1 MKLNLDFRYS
11 FKFILAVYI
20 VSAIVGGYALA
31 IVGGIGKDIQHSFNL
46 DNHQLSILLGLVF
59 LGGIL
64 AKLVWLA
71 TDRIGRRAMI
81 ISFATMYIIGTYFF
95 VVSNTY
101 HTLIAARF
109 IQGAAI
115 LLCTYAFPIYIT
127 EISPANK
134 RGMYVTLF
142 QLFWTAGMCLSG
154 LAIFFFYSTLSW
166 YQYLYITIFP
176 VAILLGLVCILP
188 PSPTWLVLRKRY
200 DDAYMVVQ
208 KTQSNLSD
216 SEIKKHIEDIRV
228 SLREHKPRTFLQK
241 MLIGKDIWPVLLVTA
256 VLILNQLTGINF
268 IVFSSELILS
278 PLTNDASILH
288 TANFL
293 ILGVNFGITILTIF
307 YIDKWGRKKVIF
319 TGLSVALVS
328 LLLLTVLYSL
338 PTFAYSYV
346 FVILLLTT
354 CIAGLAFGP
363 SGVIVTLINELLP
376 NRVRIVGIF
385 IAGVV
390 SMLFA
395 FFFIGYFLQI
405 GERYGFNI
413 MFGIIFISSLIYLVV
428 VKKLIPETAGKT
440 LEEIEGEFE

>member
-1 MKLNLDFRYS
+1 MNLNFRYS
-11 FKFILAVYI
+11 FKFILPVYI
-20 VSAIVGGYALA
+20 ISAIIGGYALA
-31 IVGGIGKDIQHSFNL
+31 IVGGIGKDIQYSFNL

-64 AKLVWLA
+64 AKVVWLA

-81 ISFATMYIIGTYFF
+81 ISFAIMYIIGTYLF
-95 VVSNTY
+95 VISNSY
-101 HTLIAARF
+101 NTLIIARF

-127 EISPANK
+127 EISPANR

-154 LAIFFFYSTLSW
+154 VIIFFFYNALSW
-166 YQYLYITIFP
+166 YQYLYITIFL
-176 VAILLGLVCILP
+176 VIVLLGLICILP

-200 DDAYMVVQ
+200 DDAYIVIS
-208 KTQSNLSD
+208 KTQPTLTKQ
-216 SEIKKHIEDIRV
+216 EIQKHIEEVRV
-228 SLREHKPRTFLQK
+228 SLREHKPKTFLQK
-241 MLIGKDIWPVLLVTA
+241 ILIGKDIWPVLLVTTI
-256 VLILNQLTGINF
+256 LILNQLTGINF
-268 IVFSSELILS
+268 IIFSSELILS
-278 PLTNDASILH
+278 PLTNNIYITH
-288 TANFL
+288 IANSL
-293 ILGVNFGITILTIF
+293 ILVVNFGVTILTIF

-319 TGLSVALVS
+319 TGLTIALIS
-328 LLLLTVLYSL
+328 MILLVVLYSI
-338 PTFAYSYV
+338 PTFDYNYIL
-346 FVILLLTT
+346 VILFLIT

-376 NRVRIVGIF
+376 NRVRIIGIF

-413 MFGIIFISSLIYLVV
+413 MFGIIFISSFVYLLI

-440 LEEIEGEFE
+440 LEEIENEFQ